1 MKVKQQG
8 ERERGKEYSLAFYF
22 SMCAMTMMPVF
33 FFCILLHQEVACYA
47 TTTLKCEREKEMK

>member
-33 FFCILLHQEVACYA
+33 FFVFYF
-47 TTTLKCEREKEMK
+47 TKK